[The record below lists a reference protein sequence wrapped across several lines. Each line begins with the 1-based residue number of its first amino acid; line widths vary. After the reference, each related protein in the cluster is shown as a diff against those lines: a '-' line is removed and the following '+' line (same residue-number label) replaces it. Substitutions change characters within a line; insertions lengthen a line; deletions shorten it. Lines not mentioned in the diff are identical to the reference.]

1 MRLFLTMAA
10 VAVASSASANDQA
23 IDLSKTIQK
32 CWNAPAGVEGRNLS
46 STFDIQIGEDGSIL
60 DITAT
65 KTPDGIEGK
74 VFTISAS
81 RAIERCAPYSDLPK
95 GKVKVTFKTPIGKAP
110 IDPFK

>member
-1 MRLFLTMAA
+1 MRFHLTLLAI
-10 VAVASSASANDQA
+10 VAASSASATDQDVDISRA
-23 IDLSKTIQK
+23 IQK
-32 CWNAPAGVEGRNLS
+32 CWNTPAGVEGRSLS
-46 STFDIQIGEDGSIL
+46 STFEVQIGEDGSVT

-65 KTPDGIEGK
+65 DTPKGNDGK
-74 VFTISAS
+74 VFTLSAS